1 MNAIETLKNIGT
13 VDELRAA
20 AQAGAAPDSPP
31 KCNSHMHLP
40 PNFSAFDSVDQA
52 VELADAQDVR
62 LVGVTNY
69 YDYGVYNTFVAKA
82 AERGMFTI
90 FGLEI
95 ISLID
100 ELVDGGVRIND
111 PNNPGRM
118 YICGKAPCGWISP
131 SPRAAELLE
140 KIRTND
146 TERMA
151 TMANRVD
158 SCLAEAGLQ
167 VDLTDAK
174 IIDLIVDRY
183 GCPRETV
190 TLQERHI
197 AMAAQ
202 MRIFE
207 LLPDVETRQ
216 KFLADLLGV
225 EPKDP
230 ADAVAT
236 QGQLRSKLMKT
247 GCPAFVEET
256 FLNFEEAF
264 ELICELG
271 GIPCYPTLADGT
283 DPICTFEQPVEQLID
298 NLKSRNI
305 HMAEFIPLR
314 NSPEVLS
321 DYVRA
326 MRQAGLV
333 VVGGTEHNTQ
343 TLSPIEP
350 TCIGGQPVPD
360 DVKTIF
366 YEGMCVAAAHQFL
379 TAHDEMGF
387 VNAAGEPHSDYADA
401 EQRIA
406 AFAKLGRAVIQKF
419 YEQHVK

>member
-20 AQAGAAPDSPP
+20 AEAGLAPAEPP

-52 VELADAQDVR
+52 VDLAAAQDVR

-69 YDYGVYNTFVAKA
+69 YDYSVYNTFVAKA
-82 AERGMFTI
+82 AQRGIFTI

-118 YICGKAPCGWISP
+118 YICGKAPCGWASP
-131 SPRAAELLE
+131 SPRAAELLD

-151 TMANRVD
+151 TMTNRVD

-174 IIDLIVDRY
+174 IVDIIVDRY
-183 GCPRETV
+183 ACPRETV
-190 TLQERHI
+190 TIQERHI

-202 MRIFE
+202 MKIFE
-207 LLPDVETRQ
+207 LLSDVEARRA
-216 KFLADLLGV
+216 FLAELLGV
-225 EPKDP
+225 EPQNP
-230 ADAVAT
+230 ADAVAV
-236 QGQLRSKLMKT
+236 QGQLRSKLMKA

-256 FLNFEEAF
+256 FLSFEEAY

-271 GIPCYPTLADGT
+271 GIPCYPTLADGAN
-283 DPICTFEQPVEQLID
+283 PVCPFEQPVEQLID

-314 NSPEVLS
+314 NSPETLS
-321 DYVRA
+321 EYVHA

-350 TCIGGQPVPD
+350 TCTGGAAVPE
-360 DVKTIF
+360 DVKAIF

-379 TAHDEMGF
+379 TAHGECGF
-387 VNAAGEPHSDYADA
+387 VDVAGKPNADYADA
-401 EQRIA
+401 EARIA
-406 AFAKLGRAVIQKF
+406 AFAKLGQAVIQKF
-419 YEQHVK
+419 YQQHEQ